1 MGISHLVDRLSWL
14 VLERSVNL
22 TPCYDSEA
30 DLQQSNVTEGQTYH
44 RKQSRQPDD
53 VAIARAQ
60 IASQE
65 LWGGPARNF
74 FQSHIPKVKAYS
86 DKLPQDQNGIRM
98 TTGIEFNTE
107 VEPDRNTKPGG
118 AVYWSGERDGIRN
131 EDEYAKINV
140 RITYCNQF
148 DPVYIADD

>member
-1 MGISHLVDRLSWL
+1 MGWSSQKFF
-14 VLERSVNL
+14 
-22 TPCYDSEA
+22 SE
-30 DLQQSNVTEGQTYH
+30 SY
-44 RKQSRQPDD
+44 
-53 VAIARAQ
+53 
-60 IASQE
+60 
-65 LWGGPARNF
+65 
-74 FQSHIPKVKAYS
+74 PKVKAYS

-98 TTGIEFNTE
+98 TTEIEFNTE

>member
-1 MGISHLVDRLSWL
+1 
-14 VLERSVNL
+14 
-22 TPCYDSEA
+22 
-30 DLQQSNVTEGQTYH
+30 
-44 RKQSRQPDD
+44 
-53 VAIARAQ
+53 VATATKQ

-74 FQSHIPKVKAYS
+74 FQSNIPKVKAFIS
-86 DKLPQDQNGIRM
+86 KLPQDQNGIRT

-107 VEPDRNTKPGG
+107 VEPDRSTKPGG
-118 AVYWSGERDGIRN
+118 AVYWSGEREGVRT
-131 EDEYAKINV
+131 EDEYAKIKV

>member
-1 MGISHLVDRLSWL
+1 MEISA
-14 VLERSVNL
+14 NL
-22 TPCYDSEA
+22 TPCYDSEG
-30 DLQQSNVTEGQTYH
+30 DLQQSNVTERQIYH

-53 VAIARAQ
+53 VATARAQ

-65 LWGGPARNF
+65 LWGGPARNI
-74 FQSHIPKVKAYS
+74 FQSHIPKVKAYLS
-86 DKLPQDQNGIRM
+86 KLPQDQNGIRT
-98 TTGIEFNTE
+98 TTGIEFYTE

-118 AVYWSGERDGIRN
+118 VLYWSGEREGIRN
-131 EDEYAKINV
+131 EDEYAKIAV

>member
-1 MGISHLVDRLSWL
+1 MKSIDTYWL
-14 VLERSVNL
+14 TL
-22 TPCYDSEA
+22 CYDGEG
-30 DLQQSNVTEGQTYH
+30 DLQQSDVNEGQIYH
-44 RKQSRQPDD
+44 RKQGKQPDD
-53 VAIARAQ
+53 VATARAQ

-65 LWGGPARNF
+65 MWGGPARNI
-74 FQSHIPKVKAYS
+74 FQSHIPKVKAYR
-86 DKLPQDQNGIRM
+86 DKLPQDQTGIRT

-118 AVYWSGERDGIRN
+118 VLYWSGEREGVRT
-131 EDEYAKINV
+131 EDEYAKIKV